1 METTKTVLAP
11 GERITVIDALRGFSL
26 IGICLI
32 HSMQHFGAMGT
43 MTSQAVFPWEG
54 TMNEI
59 FSWLINYLVFG
70 KFFIIFSC
78 LFGLSF
84 FIQMDRAAKKGLDF
98 RPRFLWRL
106 VLLLA
111 IGYLHGLIVR
121 VDILLIYAILGF
133 VLVLMYKW
141 PTKLLAGITLYL
153 FLGGATL
160 VPVAYKSLTAPAVEQ
175 VEERMAERP
184 ASRPAGPRKVQTL
197 SETIESNAWDGI
209 VGKMRFQVSSGRI
222 YLTLGLFILGFI
234 VGRIRLFERMDEFR
248 GRLNRWALLALAGL
262 GLLYVARSYLP
273 PVAWG
278 EVSFY
283 SWMSSTTTN
292 LINLLTAYL
301 WVIVVMEGYRLQ
313 KVQRAMAPLVS
324 YGRMG
329 LTNYIVQSVIGVFI
343 FFRFRVGLESSGCFL
358 ERIGLSCLYGCSD
371 SVQPLL
377 AEEVPL
383 WTDGVVVEDRNLYE
397 MAAVGTVNSLIS
409 PIVIVVVII
418 F

>member
-1 METTKTVLAP
+1 METTKTVLAL

-141 PTKLLAGITLYL
+141 STKLLAGITLFL
-153 FLGGATL
+153 FLGGGDTC
-160 VPVAYKSLTAPAVEQ
+160 PGSL
-175 VEERMAERP
+175 
-184 ASRPAGPRKVQTL
+184 
-197 SETIESNAWDGI
+197 
-209 VGKMRFQVSSGRI
+209 
-222 YLTLGLFILGFI
+222 
-234 VGRIRLFERMDEFR
+234 
-248 GRLNRWALLALAGL
+248 
-262 GLLYVARSYLP
+262 
-273 PVAWG
+273 
-278 EVSFY
+278 
-283 SWMSSTTTN
+283 
-292 LINLLTAYL
+292 
-301 WVIVVMEGYRLQ
+301 
-313 KVQRAMAPLVS
+313 
-324 YGRMG
+324 
-329 LTNYIVQSVIGVFI
+329 
-343 FFRFRVGLESSGCFL
+343 
-358 ERIGLSCLYGCSD
+358 
-371 SVQPLL
+371 
-377 AEEVPL
+377 
-383 WTDGVVVEDRNLYE
+383 
-397 MAAVGTVNSLIS
+397 
-409 PIVIVVVII
+409 
-418 F
+418 

>member
-160 VPVAYKSLTAPAVEQ
+160 VPVAYKSLTAPAVERAYLLDLGTFHLR
-175 VEERMAERP
+175 VHRRTHPSVRTYGRVSWPAEP
-184 ASRPAGPRKVQTL
+184 
-197 SETIESNAWDGI
+197 
-209 VGKMRFQVSSGRI
+209 
-222 YLTLGLFILGFI
+222 LGLACPRRIGTALCGAFLSSACGLGR
-234 VGRIRLFERMDEFR
+234 GLFLFVDEF
-248 GRLNRWALLALAGL
+248 
-262 GLLYVARSYLP
+262 
-273 PVAWG
+273 
-278 EVSFY
+278 
-283 SWMSSTTTN
+283 
-292 LINLLTAYL
+292 
-301 WVIVVMEGYRLQ
+301 
-313 KVQRAMAPLVS
+313 
-324 YGRMG
+324 
-329 LTNYIVQSVIGVFI
+329 
-343 FFRFRVGLESSGCFL
+343 
-358 ERIGLSCLYGCSD
+358 D
-371 SVQPLL
+371 
-377 AEEVPL
+377 
-383 WTDGVVVEDRNLYE
+383 DD
-397 MAAVGTVNSLIS
+397 
-409 PIVIVVVII
+409 
-418 F
+418 

>member
-209 VGKMRFQVSSGRI
+209 LGKMRFQVSSGRI

-278 EVSFY
+278 EV
-283 SWMSSTTTN
+283 
-292 LINLLTAYL
+292 LTAYL

-343 FFRFRVGLESSGCFL
+343 FSGFGLDWSHLGVFL
-358 ERIGLSCLYGCSD
+358 SVLVCLAYTG
-371 SVQPLL
+371 VQILL

>member
-84 FIQMDRAAKKGLDF
+84 FIQMDR
-98 RPRFLWRL
+98 WRL

-141 PTKLLAGITLYL
+141 PTKLLAGITLFL
-153 FLGGATL
+153 FLGGGDTC
-160 VPVAYKSLTAPAVEQ
+160 PGSL
-175 VEERMAERP
+175 
-184 ASRPAGPRKVQTL
+184 
-197 SETIESNAWDGI
+197 
-209 VGKMRFQVSSGRI
+209 
-222 YLTLGLFILGFI
+222 
-234 VGRIRLFERMDEFR
+234 
-248 GRLNRWALLALAGL
+248 
-262 GLLYVARSYLP
+262 
-273 PVAWG
+273 
-278 EVSFY
+278 
-283 SWMSSTTTN
+283 
-292 LINLLTAYL
+292 
-301 WVIVVMEGYRLQ
+301 
-313 KVQRAMAPLVS
+313 
-324 YGRMG
+324 
-329 LTNYIVQSVIGVFI
+329 
-343 FFRFRVGLESSGCFL
+343 
-358 ERIGLSCLYGCSD
+358 
-371 SVQPLL
+371 
-377 AEEVPL
+377 
-383 WTDGVVVEDRNLYE
+383 
-397 MAAVGTVNSLIS
+397 
-409 PIVIVVVII
+409 
-418 F
+418 

>member
-222 YLTLGLFILGFI
+222 YLTLGLFILNQPYL
-234 VGRIRLFERMDEFR
+234 LFYLKMF
-248 GRLNRWALLALAGL
+248 LVCSNVWTSFVAG
-262 GLLYVARSYLP
+262 
-273 PVAWG
+273 
-278 EVSFY
+278 
-283 SWMSSTTTN
+283 
-292 LINLLTAYL
+292 
-301 WVIVVMEGYRLQ
+301 
-313 KVQRAMAPLVS
+313 
-324 YGRMG
+324 
-329 LTNYIVQSVIGVFI
+329 
-343 FFRFRVGLESSGCFL
+343 
-358 ERIGLSCLYGCSD
+358 
-371 SVQPLL
+371 
-377 AEEVPL
+377 
-383 WTDGVVVEDRNLYE
+383 
-397 MAAVGTVNSLIS
+397 
-409 PIVIVVVII
+409 
-418 F
+418 

>member
-84 FIQMDRAAKKGLDF
+84 FIQMDRVAKKGLDF

-141 PTKLLAGITLYL
+141 PTKLLAGITLFL

-175 VEERMAERP
+175 VERVAERP
-184 ASRPAGPRKVQTL
+184 ASRPAGPRKVPTL

-222 YLTLGLFILGFI
+222 YLTLELFILGFI

-248 GRLNRWALLALAGL
+248 SRLNRWALLALAGL

-273 PVAWG
+273 PVARG

-329 LTNYIVQSVIGVFI
+329 LTNYIAQSVIGVFI
-343 FFRFRVGLESSGCFL
+343 FSGFGLDWSHLGVFL
-358 ERIGLSCLYGCSD
+358 
-371 SVQPLL
+371 SVLV
-377 AEEVPL
+377 EEVPL